1 MFRKERLK
9 EMDVEALKFT
19 SSMDHDQNIFYY
31 DVLVDVAHVLGLCK
45 SGYVTEEEALKI
57 IDALKRVLKEGCG
70 REFEDIHEAIESK
83 VTEITKEGK
92 RMHTGR
98 SRNDEVATCLR
109 LFARDNLLR
118 IAEEILELQSTIL
131 ELAERE
137 DVIMPGFTHLQFAQ
151 PTRLSH
157 HLLTYYELFENDFER
172 AIGAF
177 KRSNFCPLG
186 SSAFAST
193 SYDLDRDFVAK
204 LLGFDGVLE
213 HSEFAVSTRD
223 FLIEAIFSCAMTMLN
238 ASRIAEELVIF
249 STLNFVELPD
259 EFSSTSS
266 IMPQKKNPDVAE
278 LLRAKSGRII
288 GVLTSAM
295 AIYKGLP
302 FSYNRDFQ
310 EMNAIL
316 YESLRTTI
324 SSLKVLNGMLRGLK
338 FNKEVLK
345 TKASEGFSIATE
357 IADMLVRDFR
367 VPFRDAH
374 RIVAKLVSRG
384 FEVGAKEIEEI
395 AKEFGYDIKV
405 DESKLRD
412 AINVEKAVERRKI
425 IGGTAKEEVTR
436 MIKARKE
443 RVLRRKRLVLRLKRK
458 IEARMKSLEREV
470 EKIGGVFLVNWKES
484 QN

>member
-57 IDALKRVLKEGCG
+57 IDALKRVLKEGCD

-443 RVLRRKRLVLRLKRK
+443 KVLRRKRLVLRLKRK

>member
-9 EMDVEALKFT
+9 EMDVEALRFT

-45 SGYVTEEEALKI
+45 GSYVTEKEALEI
-57 IDALKRVLKEGCG
+57 INALKRVLKEGYG
-70 REFEDIHEAIESK
+70 KEFEDIHEAIEAK

-131 ELAERE
+131 ELAEK
-137 DVIMPGFTHLQFAQ
+137 DDTIMPGFTHLQFAQ

-157 HLLTYYELFENDFER
+157 HFLTYYELFENDFER
-172 AIGAF
+172 VIGAF
-177 KRSNFCPLG
+177 KRSNLCPLG

-193 SYDLDRDFVAK
+193 SYNLDREFIAK

-223 FLIEAIFSCAMTMLN
+223 FLIESIFSCAMTMLN

-249 STLNFVELPD
+249 STLNFLELPD

-278 LLRAKSGRII
+278 LLRAKSGRMI

-316 YESLRTTI
+316 YESLRTTT
-324 SSLKVLNGMLRGLK
+324 SSLKVLNGMLKGLK
-338 FNKEVLK
+338 FNKEALE

-374 RIVAKLVSRG
+374 RIVAKLVSQG

-405 DESKLRD
+405 DELKLRD

-425 IGGTAKEEVTR
+425 IGGTARGEVTR

-443 RVLRRKRLVLRLKRK
+443 KVLKRKRLVLRLKRK
-458 IEARMKSLEREV
+458 LEARIKLLEREV
-470 EKIGGVFLVNWKES
+470 EKIGGVFLVDWKES
-484 QN
+484 